1 MCERITT
8 GFGRRG
14 DLMISALTRYGAS
27 DPGSSPGRRHYV
39 VFSDM
44 VPFPTHVYK
53 WVAVAP
59 GTGKLNAAG

>member
-14 DLMISALTRYGAS
+14 DLMVGALNSGAS

-39 VFSDM
+39 VFSDT
-44 VPFPTHVYK
+44 VPLSTHVYK
-53 WVAVAP
+53 WVLATP
-59 GTGKLNAAG
+59 GTGKLNAGG